1 MTDKIAV
8 MAQIRPG
15 MRDELTRLLE
25 QGPPFDLEA
34 EGFERHEVFLGDTD
48 VIFIFTGPGALSQ
61 IERMAGSRT
70 LYAQVLKM
78 TGFVSAPRIL
88 NQTYEWERG
97 SNTSAPQISS

>member
-1 MTDKIAV
+1 MTDKVAV

-15 MRDELTRLLE
+15 MRDELQRLLAN
-25 QGPPFDLEA
+25 GPPFDLAA

-48 VIFIFTGPGALSQ
+48 IIFIFTGPGALTQ
-61 IERMAGSRT
+61 IERMAGSRA

-78 TGFVSAPRIL
+78 NGFLSAPRIL

-97 SNTSAPQISS
+97 ANAPTL